1 MKQPVKNNLE
11 ELDQLLA
18 QLEPAAYSQKL
29 DLLSGASVGQHL
41 RHILDLYGCLF
52 AGMESGTVSYD
63 QRRRDLRLE
72 TDLAF
77 ARQTIC
83 NLSSCIDAIKA
94 DKDLVLLSDF
104 SSGEKNPSVIR
115 TSLFREL
122 AYNLEHSIHHQALI
136 KIGLHYLS
144 VSVQLDENFGVAP
157 ATIRY
162 RKNVCVQ

>member
-1 MKQPVKNNLE
+1 MKQPVKNNLQ
-11 ELDQLLA
+11 ELDQLLM

-29 DLLSGASVGQHL
+29 ELLSGASVGQHL
-41 RHILDLYGCLF
+41 RHILELYGCLF
-52 AGMESGTVSYD
+52 AGMKTGTVSYD
-63 QRRRDLRLE
+63 QRSRDLRLE
-72 TDLAF
+72 TDLVF
-77 ARQTIC
+77 ARETIR
-83 NLSSCIDAIKA
+83 NLSSLLDAIET

-104 SSGEKNPSVIR
+104 SAGEKEPFMIR

-136 KIGLHYLS
+136 KIGLHDLR
-144 VSVQLDENFGVAP
+144 VSVQLDENFGFAP